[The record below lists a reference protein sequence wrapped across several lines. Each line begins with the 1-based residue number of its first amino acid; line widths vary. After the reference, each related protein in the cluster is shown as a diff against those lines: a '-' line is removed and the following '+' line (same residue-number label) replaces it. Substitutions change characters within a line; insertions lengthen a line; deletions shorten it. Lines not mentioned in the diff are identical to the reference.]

1 MPRCNQCY
9 SVVTRKDDE
18 SCYMCGEPVPG
29 AKKRSQRRKKESK
42 PVAPVTPLSNLFFI
56 ASLLLTVV
64 SLLSGQRISL
74 SIGVT
79 LSAALLIA
87 RILSDR
93 MAARRQLALRPVTG
107 PRLHY

>member
-29 AKKRSQRRKKESK
+29 AKKRGQQRKKESK
-42 PVAPVTPLSNLFFI
+42 SVAPVTPLSNLFFI